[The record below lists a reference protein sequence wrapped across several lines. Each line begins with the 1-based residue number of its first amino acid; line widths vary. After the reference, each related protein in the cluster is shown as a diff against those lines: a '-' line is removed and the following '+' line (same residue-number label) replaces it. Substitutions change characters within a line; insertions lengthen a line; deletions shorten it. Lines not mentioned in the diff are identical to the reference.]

1 MYYSIIMQE
10 VSIKAVSFC
19 LPECSSD
26 LHLFSASFWQEL
38 LLPEITQ
45 KLCGGLLFIF
55 GLFSIYC
62 ITSTDRYLHNVDGS
76 NCIG

>member
-19 LPECSSD
+19 LPECRSG
-26 LHLFSASFWQEL
+26 LHLFSACFWQKL
-38 LLPEITQ
+38 LLLEVTQ
-45 KLCGGLLFIF
+45 KLCGGLLFVF

-62 ITSTDRYLHNVDGS
+62 ITRYLHNIDGS